1 MTPFQRALIVLCA
14 VALALL
20 AWMGR
25 YQIVLAG
32 AGDRPAPA
40 YMLDRWTGEPS
51 QLWGA
56 TVREMIY
63 VSPPVAQPAAP
74 Q

>member
-1 MTPFQRALIVLCA
+1 MTPFQRALIVLGA

-25 YQIVLAG
+25 YQIVLGG

-40 YMLDRWTGEPS
+40 YLLDRWTGEPS

-63 VSPPVAQPAAP
+63 VSPQGQQPAEKP
-74 Q
+74 

>member
-1 MTPFQRALIVLCA
+1 MTPFQRAVIVLGA
-14 VALALL
+14 VALAML

-25 YQIVLAG
+25 YQIVLGA

-56 TVREMIY
+56 TVREMIH
-63 VSPPVAQPAAP
+63 VSPPGQQPAEKP
-74 Q
+74 